1 MLVSFYTYNKSV
13 SAAYEAALWM
23 FKRRPPSSGVN
34 TSLGEKQEKQDC
46 KVSIHHGTRVRS
58 LKGAYTLLRR

>member
-1 MLVSFYTYNKSV
+1 MKSIV
-13 SAAYEAALWM
+13 DARM

-46 KVSIHHGTRVRS
+46 KVRIHRGTRVRS
-58 LKGAYTLLRR
+58 LKGAYTLLCR